1 MIFLLYICIVLIMH
15 IFMGNQKYKLKDI
28 AIISSGYSF
37 RTKIQNNPNGNT
49 YVIQMRDIS
58 NDRTGI
64 IDKPHKVDSGK
75 INKKHILHKG
85 DILFMAKGANN
96 FAVYYD
102 EQYKPAVAASA
113 FFVLRSNVDF
123 ILSSYLCWYINSP
136 KAQSFIES
144 NRAGSYIPNVNK
156 AVLDNLEIIVP
167 PLEIQNTIA
176 DLYKLSKKEEAI
188 LDKIKD
194 KRTVLI
200 NSILSNL
207 ITKNRGN

>member
-1 MIFLLYICIVLIMH
+1 MVY
-15 IFMGNQKYKLKDI
+15 QKYKLKDI
-28 AIISSGYSF
+28 ATINSGYSF
-37 RTKIQNNPNGNT
+37 RTKIQNNPKGNT

-58 NDRTGI
+58 GDRTDI
-64 IDKPHKVDSGK
+64 IDEPHKVDSKK
-75 INKKHILHKG
+75 INKKHILQKG

-102 EQYKPAVAASA
+102 EQYKPAIAASA
-113 FFVLRSNVDF
+113 FFVLRTNINF
-123 ILSSYLCWYINSP
+123 TLPSYLCWYINSP
-136 KAQSFIES
+136 KAQAFIES

-156 AVLDNLEIIVP
+156 TALDNLEIIVP
-167 PLEIQNTIA
+167 PLEIQNTIS
-176 DLYKLSKKEEAI
+176 DLYRLSKKEEAI

-207 ITKNRGN
+207 ITENHCN